1 MLPVRGRRNAVRL
14 LALAALACTALTA
27 SVTSAHA
34 ATPDTVFDTV
44 GVNSP
49 DSQPFARFP
58 ERAIDVADLTGDGV
72 RDVYASSYLIDVP
85 GAVNAGKVVL
95 VNGATQQIVRE
106 IVSPEPQAQAQF

>member
-1 MLPVRGRRNAVRL
+1 VYRSDRL
-14 LALAALACTALTA
+14 RHER
-27 SVTSAHA
+27 HA

-58 ERAIDVADLTGDGV
+58 ERVIDVADLTGDGV

-106 IVSPEPQAQAQF
+106 IVSPAPQAEAQFG